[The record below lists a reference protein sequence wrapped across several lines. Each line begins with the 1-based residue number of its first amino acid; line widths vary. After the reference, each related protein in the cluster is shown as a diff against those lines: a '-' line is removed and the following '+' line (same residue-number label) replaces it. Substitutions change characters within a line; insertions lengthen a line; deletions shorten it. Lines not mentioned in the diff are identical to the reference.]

1 MKKKD
6 KIPDGHGEQYTIK
19 KDAAILALL
28 TAPNQTEA
36 AKQAGIGEATLY
48 RWLQLDDFQQALKE
62 ARRQA
67 VGVAMGRLQQAAT
80 AAVDVLKDVAEN
92 EDSPASARVS
102 AAKTIL
108 EMAMKAVELDDV
120 IRRLDELEKAIE
132 ARKGDLN

>member
-1 MKKKD
+1 M
-6 KIPDGHGEQYTIK
+6 Q
-19 KDAAILALL
+19 
-28 TAPNQTEA
+28 
-36 AKQAGIGEATLY
+36 
-48 RWLQLDDFQQALKE
+48 
-62 ARRQA
+62 
-67 VGVAMGRLQQAAT
+67 LQQRRRGGGC
-80 AAVDVLKDVAEN
+80 LKDVAEN